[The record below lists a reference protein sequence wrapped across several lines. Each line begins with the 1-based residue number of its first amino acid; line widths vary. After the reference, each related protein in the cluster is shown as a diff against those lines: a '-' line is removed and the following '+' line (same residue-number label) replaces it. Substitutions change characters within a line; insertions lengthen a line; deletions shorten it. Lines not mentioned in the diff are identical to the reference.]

1 MDVKQIQTL
10 IRKIAEKI
18 GNYKYTILV
27 LLIGMILL
35 VFPIQKNRDEKTEID
50 LPKEEP
56 ALEVQLQTILEQIEG
71 AGKVQVLLTKETG
84 LCYTYQENIQTST
97 QTDRAQVERETVLV
111 SDENGDQVPIV
122 IKVDQPIYKG
132 ALIVCEGADRAA
144 VKLDII
150 RAVSGLTGLGSD
162 KISVIKMKRK

>member
-1 MDVKQIQTL
+1 M
-10 IRKIAEKI
+10 
-18 GNYKYTILV
+18 
-27 LLIGMILL
+27 
-35 VFPIQKNRDEKTEID
+35 
-50 LPKEEP
+50 
-56 ALEVQLQTILEQIEG
+56 
-71 AGKVQVLLTKETG
+71 
-84 LCYTYQENIQTST
+84 
-97 QTDRAQVERETVLV
+97 LV